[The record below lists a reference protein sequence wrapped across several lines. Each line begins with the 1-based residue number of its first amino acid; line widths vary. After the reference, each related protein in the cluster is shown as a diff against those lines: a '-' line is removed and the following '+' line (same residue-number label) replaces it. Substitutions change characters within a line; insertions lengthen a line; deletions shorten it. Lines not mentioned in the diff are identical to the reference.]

1 MNRLSRS
8 TALKIAAVI
17 TLVLALLDLVIY
29 EIPPLMLG
37 QVAVDQIANG
47 DGSGPPFFMVLLQ
60 SAFDILAIVASYG
73 AWRAQ
78 RWGVIL
84 VIVISA
90 FSSLTGILGVL
101 FAGDATT
108 RIFAAV
114 GVVLSLAAIVLC
126 LWRERVLQGHTVQ
139 ASS

>member
-1 MNRLSRS
+1 MNKLSRS

-17 TLVLALLDLVIY
+17 VLVLALLDMIVY
-29 EIPPLMLG
+29 EIPFLTSGM
-37 QVAVDQIANG
+37 AVLDLAANADQ
-47 DGSGPPFFMVLLQ
+47 GPPFFMVLL
-60 SAFDILAIVASYG
+60 SFAVDVLAIVAAYG

-90 FSSLTGILGVL
+90 FNSINNALAAV
-101 FAGDATT
+101 FAPWMAT

-114 GVVLSLAAIVLC
+114 SVIVYLGVIYLC
-126 LWRERVLQGHTVQ
+126 LRREPKALAESV
-139 ASS
+139 